1 MTSNEISVISV
12 EVMDE
17 YEETKDNLKKE
28 STLSTIT
35 IIRTISILFFG
46 IILICV
52 LFIIPWT
59 TIPRTDSI
67 LYQSHW
73 MEVLLPMASSLSVH
87 AGVRFLC
94 LKTWTKE
101 ETLVSFSNYFKI
113 YFMQM
118 ISFTF
123 FYILFSLLWKLY
135 FLLPHPFPNLG
146 TVVSTLGNFIGAVGL
161 WFILPSNHLAKQEFR
176 QKLKIYMLIALWNQM
191 TVIGREVLTYLFDH
205 PPFEIQFV
213 IPWMV
218 AGAREIDK
226 RLHSKAVTK
235 MMGVQDEPA
244 SALIAIYIST
254 IYSTFIAIR
263 LVGAQFS
270 TICCTIAIDLVLHSK
285 MTYQIIKECRKIN
298 DTEIEIVNVED
309 NERITILVIA
319 ELVEGFTPV
328 IYAMTITMAYYGPNT
343 HLISDV
349 GNTYWGEEIENIE
362 NLYIMMLLLFGID
375 TMSAIINSVC
385 LWRLLYVDMLSE
397 FCRVLK
403 KYGFGIAIFL
413 ATSASLFLATKDI
426 NLGIDGSRSFKW
438 ISKDGW
444 RNLVNDSR
452 YLTNDEKYELLN
464 KANLL

>member
-1 MTSNEISVISV
+1 MKP
-12 EVMDE
+12 D
-17 YEETKDNLKKE
+17 
-28 STLSTIT
+28 
-35 IIRTISILFFG
+35 TISIISIKEIISGEEEKSANAGERSIVNFKGFISEEEEKGKNDKKQAKEDERKTSIISFLF
-46 IILICV
+46 IV
-52 LFIIPWT
+52 LFCMLFAIPWT
-59 TIPRTDSI
+59 TIPRTNSI
-67 LYQSHW
+67 IYQGYW
-73 MEVLLPMASSLSVH
+73 IETLLPGVTNVMLI
-87 AGVRFLC
+87 AGLRNLD
-94 LKTWTKE
+94 LTTWTKE
-101 ETLVSFSNYFKI
+101 ESLSSFFNYFKI
-113 YFMQM
+113 YLLILILIFPCL
-118 ISFTF
+118 
-123 FYILFSLLWKLY
+123 YII
-135 FLLPHPFPNLG
+135 FP
-146 TVVSTLGNFIGAVGL
+146 IGL
-161 WFILPSNHLAKQEFR
+161 WFVLPSNLLKKEGFR
-176 QKLKIYMLIALWNQM
+176 GKLRIYMIYILWLLP
-191 TVIGREVLTYLFDH
+191 TVVLREILSYLFAESPADLQFLV
-205 PPFEIQFV
+205 PF
-213 IPWMV
+213 MV
-218 AGAREIDK
+218 AGCRELDK
-226 RLHSKAVTK
+226 RIRSKLVTK

-270 TICCTIAIDLVLHSK
+270 TVCCTIAIDFVLHSK

-328 IYAMTITMAYYGPNT
+328 IYAMTITMAYYGPNS

-362 NLYIMMLLLFGID
+362 NLYVTMFLLFGID
-375 TMSAIINSVC
+375 TLSAIINSVC

-403 KYGFGIAIFL
+403 KYGFVIAIFL
-413 ATSASLFLATKDI
+413 ATSASLLLATKDI

-452 YLTNDEKYELLN
+452 DLTNDEKYELLN